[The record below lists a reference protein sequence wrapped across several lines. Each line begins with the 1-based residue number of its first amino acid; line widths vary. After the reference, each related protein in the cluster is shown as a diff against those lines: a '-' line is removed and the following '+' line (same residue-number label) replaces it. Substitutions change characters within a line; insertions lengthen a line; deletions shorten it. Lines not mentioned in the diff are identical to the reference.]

1 MEYIQFSIE
10 NTVKPALYNKSL
22 YIKRRLIS
30 PINECNNICSRR
42 AYMIHHIHSLQNV
55 DLETG
60 VHKCSWY
67 PTNILYNPLFKYL
80 YIYVIM
86 YEF

>member
-30 PINECNNICSRR
+30 PINEC
-42 AYMIHHIHSLQNV
+42 AYNV
-55 DLETG
+55 
-60 VHKCSWY
+60 
-67 PTNILYNPLFKYL
+67 NL
-80 YIYVIM
+80 YIM
-86 YEF
+86 GNCS